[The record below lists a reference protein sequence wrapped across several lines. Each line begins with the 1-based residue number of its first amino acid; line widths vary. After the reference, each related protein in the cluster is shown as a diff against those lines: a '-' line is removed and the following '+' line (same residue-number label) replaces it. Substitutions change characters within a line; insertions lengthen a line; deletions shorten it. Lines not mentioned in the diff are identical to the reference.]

1 VVMNLYAPVGL
12 FIVTATFHGA
22 LALTAFL
29 RMKVRPVRI
38 DGRIRFRAMSA
49 EKGVTPGSVE
59 LDPRSDETQEV
70 VARTPAPDSL
80 KPEAEIIT
88 PDVIEPVS
96 VVETERKSSE
106 PEKKNDVQE

>member
-1 VVMNLYAPVGL
+1 
-12 FIVTATFHGA
+12 VTATFHGA

-49 EKGVTPGSVE
+49 EKGVTPGTVE
-59 LDPRSDETQEV
+59 LDPRSDETQQAVER
-70 VARTPAPDSL
+70 ASPAPGSL
-80 KPEAEIIT
+80 KAEAEIIT
-88 PDVIEPVS
+88 PDVVEPVS
-96 VVETERKSSE
+96 VVETDRKPDATPE

>member
-1 VVMNLYAPVGL
+1 MNLYAPVGL

-70 VARTPAPDSL
+70 MTRTVPTDSL
-80 KPEAEIIT
+80 KAEAEIIT
-88 PDVIEPVS
+88 PDVVEPVS
-96 VVETERKSSE
+96 IVETAPKPSE